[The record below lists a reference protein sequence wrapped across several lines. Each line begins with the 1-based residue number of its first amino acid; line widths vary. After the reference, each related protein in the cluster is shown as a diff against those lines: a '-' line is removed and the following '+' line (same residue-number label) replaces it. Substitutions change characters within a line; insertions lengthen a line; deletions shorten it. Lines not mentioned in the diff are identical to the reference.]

1 MDEPRTTPAATR
13 IRLIETAERLFAER
27 GVHAVSLREIA
38 AAAGQRNTSAVAYHF
53 GDKRGLVTAVY
64 AHRLGPTNEGQLRRI
79 AALDEQG
86 IGKELRPLVEV
97 FVHPMAERITR
108 AAADPDAPPS
118 HFLRFVAQA
127 LYVEGIAPHDLAAE
141 TWTRALHQLRPR
153 IDACLGELP
162 APIRADRWRVF
173 VGLTLHTLADHE
185 RALQSGAAAP
195 GRRTDLL
202 VAGLVDAAVAVLT
215 APVSPATGALLA
227 RQAPVAA
234 ARDPRPPDPGGTA
247 DD

>member
-1 MDEPRTTPAATR
+1 MDEPRPNPAGTR

-27 GVHAVSLREIA
+27 GIHAVSLREIA

-64 AHRLGPTNEGQLRRI
+64 AYRLEPTNEGQLRRI

-86 IGKELRPLVEV
+86 RGKELRALAEV

-108 AAADPDAPPS
+108 ATAGADAPPS

-127 LYVEGIAPHDLAAE
+127 LYVEGIAPYDLAAAP
-141 TWTRALHQLRPR
+141 WTRALHQLRLR
-153 IDACLGELP
+153 IDACLAELP
-162 APIRADRWRVF
+162 APVRADRWRVF
-173 VGLTLHTLADHE
+173 IGLTLHTLADHE
-185 RALQSGAAAP
+185 RALQSGAATP

-202 VAGLVDAAVAVLT
+202 VANLVDAAVAVLT
-215 APVSPATGALLA
+215 APVSPATHALLPPQTPTGLA
-227 RQAPVAA
+227 HHS
-234 ARDPRPPDPGGTA
+234 RPPDPGGTA

>member
-1 MDEPRTTPAATR
+1 MEEPRTPAATR

-53 GDKRGLVTAVY
+53 GDKSGLVTAVY
-64 AHRLGPTNEGQLRRI
+64 AHRLGPTNEARLRRL
-79 AALDEQG
+79 AALDAEG
-86 IGKELRPLVEV
+86 RGKELRALVEV
-97 FVHPMAERITR
+97 FVHPMAERISR

-127 LYVEGIAPHDLAAE
+127 LYVDGIAPHDLAAE
-141 TWTRALHQLRPR
+141 PWTRALHQLRPR
-153 IDACLGELP
+153 IDACLAELP
-162 APIRADRWRVF
+162 APVRADRWRVF

-195 GRRTDLL
+195 GHRTDLL
-202 VAGLVDAAVAVLT
+202 VANLVDAAVALLT
-215 APVSPATGALLA
+215 APVSPATGALLV
-227 RQAPVAA
+227 RQDPAGA
-234 ARDPRPPDPGGTA
+234 ARDPLPPDPGGTA